1 MDPPLIGPLL
11 TQLPLKQ
18 EVQQVAPEFGHG
30 MQPVGGAQS
39 SWTTCWTSSPSE
51 ELWVNIQQSTLE
63 QQMPP
68 QLQNPPSQQKPS
80 PVEFVL

>member
-1 MDPPLIGPLL
+1 
-11 TQLPLKQ
+11 
-18 EVQQVAPEFGHG
+18 
-30 MQPVGGAQS
+30 
-39 SWTTCWTSSPSE
+39 
-51 ELWVNIQQSTLE
+51 VNIQQSTLE